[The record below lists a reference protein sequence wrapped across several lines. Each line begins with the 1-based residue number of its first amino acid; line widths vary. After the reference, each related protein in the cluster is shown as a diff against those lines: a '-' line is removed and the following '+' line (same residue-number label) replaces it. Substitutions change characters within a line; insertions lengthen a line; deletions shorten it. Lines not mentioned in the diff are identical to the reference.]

1 MLSNCKDAMD
11 NSPIIAAI
19 KDMAGLKKCLTCD
32 SQVIFIL
39 FGDICNIA
47 DIVDK
52 VKAAG
57 KTAMV
62 HIDLINGLSGKEIA
76 VDFIRKYTHADGIIT
91 TKPVLIKRARELEP
105 RFCDSSSLIPWLM
118 TALKSSFVL

>member
-1 MLSNCKDAMD
+1 MKDTSTFVESIIISKYPSLVGAITPFLTLGLFSNTGIIVPKIQKSGYIMLSNCRDAMD

-19 KDMAGLKKCLTCD
+19 KDMTGLEKCLTCD

-39 FGDICNIA
+39 FGDICNIS

-52 VKAAG
+52 VKSAG

-62 HIDLINGLSGKEIA
+62 HID
-76 VDFIRKYTHADGIIT
+76 
-91 TKPVLIKRARELEP
+91 
-105 RFCDSSSLIPWLM
+105 
-118 TALKSSFVL
+118 

>member
-19 KDMAGLKKCLTCD
+19 KDMAGLEKCLTCD

-39 FGDICNIA
+39 FGDICNIT

-52 VKAAG
+52 VKTAG
-57 KTAMV
+57 KKPRRVFCRAARCVYTAMR
-62 HIDLINGLSGKEIA
+62 
-76 VDFIRKYTHADGIIT
+76 RK
-91 TKPVLIKRARELEP
+91 RSE
-105 RFCDSSSLIPWLM
+105 
-118 TALKSSFVL
+118 

>member
-1 MLSNCKDAMD
+1 MLSNCKNAMD

-19 KDMAGLKKCLTCD
+19 KDMAGLEKCLTCD

-62 HIDLINGLSGKEIA
+62 HIDLRDCCRFHPQIHPRRRNYHHKTSSYQTSQG
-76 VDFIRKYTHADGIIT
+76 IRAFH
-91 TKPVLIKRARELEP
+91 
-105 RFCDSSSLIPWLM
+105 DSAILRH
-118 TALKSSFVL
+118 

>member
-1 MLSNCKDAMD
+1 MLSNCKDALD

-62 HIDLINGLSGKEIA
+62 HIDLINVYHSVSTVGKHNITA
-76 VDFIRKYTHADGIIT
+76 FLNLCNYYTCI
-91 TKPVLIKRARELEP
+91 
-105 RFCDSSSLIPWLM
+105 
-118 TALKSSFVL
+118 

>member
-52 VKAAG
+52 VKTAG

-76 VDFIRKYTHADGIIT
+76 VDFTAIRWQCFFTNLGYRVYK
-91 TKPVLIKRARELEP
+91 K
-105 RFCDSSSLIPWLM
+105 SL
-118 TALKSSFVL
+118 TRSCE

>member
-47 DIVDK
+47 DIVD
-52 VKAAG
+52 
-57 KTAMV
+57 
-62 HIDLINGLSGKEIA
+62 L
-76 VDFIRKYTHADGIIT
+76 
-91 TKPVLIKRARELEP
+91 
-105 RFCDSSSLIPWLM
+105 SLIHI
-118 TALKSSFVL
+118 